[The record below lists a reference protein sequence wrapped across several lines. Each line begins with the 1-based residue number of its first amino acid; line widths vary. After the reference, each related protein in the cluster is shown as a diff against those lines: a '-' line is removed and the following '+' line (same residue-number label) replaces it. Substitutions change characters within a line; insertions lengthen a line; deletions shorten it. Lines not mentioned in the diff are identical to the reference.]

1 MTWIPEAASN
11 LASKVDGLLL
21 VITFISIFFFV
32 LISAVLIYFAVKYR
46 RKSDDEETPYITGNQ
61 TLEIIWTV
69 IPSILLIL
77 LFVYGFVVYKDMR
90 TPPKDAVDITVTGK
104 QWLWTFEYY
113 DGKKTLNELY
123 VRLNRP
129 VRMIMRADDVLH
141 SFFVPAFRVKQDLMP
156 GRYTQLWF
164 TPTKIGT
171 FDIFCAEYCGTGHS
185 KMLGKV
191 IVLSPEAY
199 DIWEKGVAVDGGEAV
214 ASLPPAELGEKLY
227 KGKGCNACHSVDGSV
242 VIGPSFKG
250 LYEREGELE
259 DGASYTADENYI
271 RQSILEPQEQI
282 VEGFQ
287 PVMPSFKGILSDAE
301 ITAIIAYMKTLK

>member
-46 RKSDDEETPYITGNQ
+46 RRSDDEETPYITGNK
-61 TLEIIWTV
+61 TLEIVWTV
-69 IPSILLIL
+69 IPSILLLL

-113 DGKKTLNELY
+113 NGKKTLNELY
-123 VRLNRP
+123 VRQNRP
-129 VRMIMRADDVLH
+129 VRMVMRGDDVIH

-271 RQSILEPQEQI
+271 MQSILEPQEQI
-282 VEGFQ
+282 VKGFQ

>member
-214 ASLPPAELGEKLY
+214 AVYFIFETHRL
-227 KGKGCNACHSVDGSV
+227 
-242 VIGPSFKG
+242 
-250 LYEREGELE
+250 R
-259 DGASYTADENYI
+259 
-271 RQSILEPQEQI
+271 
-282 VEGFQ
+282 
-287 PVMPSFKGILSDAE
+287 
-301 ITAIIAYMKTLK
+301 

>member
-46 RKSDDEETPYITGNQ
+46 RRSDDEETPYITGNQ

-113 DGKKTLNELY
+113 NGKKTLNELY

-129 VRMIMRADDVLH
+129 VRMVMRADDVIH

-271 RQSILEPQEQI
+271 MQSILEPQEQI
-282 VEGFQ
+282 VKGFQ

-301 ITAIIAYMKTLK
+301 ITAIIAYIKTLK

>member
-46 RKSDDEETPYITGNQ
+46 RRSDDEETPYITGNQ

-113 DGKKTLNELY
+113 NGKKTLNELY
-123 VRLNRP
+123 VRQNRP
-129 VRMIMRADDVLH
+129 VRMVMRADDVIH

-227 KGKGCNACHSVDGSV
+227 KGKSCNACHSVDGSV

-301 ITAIIAYMKTLK
+301 ITAIIAYIKTLK

>member
-1 MTWIPEAASN
+1 
-11 LASKVDGLLL
+11 
-21 VITFISIFFFV
+21 
-32 LISAVLIYFAVKYR
+32 
-46 RKSDDEETPYITGNQ
+46 
-61 TLEIIWTV
+61 
-69 IPSILLIL
+69 
-77 LFVYGFVVYKDMR
+77 MR

-113 DGKKTLNELY
+113 NGKKTLNELY
-123 VRLNRP
+123 VRQNRP
-129 VRMIMRADDVLH
+129 VRMVMRADDVIH

-271 RQSILEPQEQI
+271 MQSILEPQEQI
-282 VEGFQ
+282 VKGFQ

-301 ITAIIAYMKTLK
+301 ITAIIAYIKTLK

>member
-46 RKSDDEETPYITGNQ
+46 RRSDDEETPYITGNQ

-113 DGKKTLNELY
+113 NGKKTLNELY
-123 VRLNRP
+123 VRQNRP
-129 VRMIMRADDVLH
+129 VRMVMRADDVIH

-271 RQSILEPQEQI
+271 MQSILEPQEQI
-282 VEGFQ
+282 VKGFQ

>member
-185 KMLGKV
+185 AMLGKV

-250 LYEREGELE
+250 LYERTGELE
-259 DGASYTADENYI
+259 DGASYRADENYI

>member
-46 RKSDDEETPYITGNQ
+46 RRSDDEETPYITGNQ

-113 DGKKTLNELY
+113 NGKKTLNELY
-123 VRLNRP
+123 VRQNRP
-129 VRMIMRADDVLH
+129 VRMVMRADDVIH

-271 RQSILEPQEQI
+271 MQSILEPQEQI
-282 VEGFQ
+282 VKGFQ

-301 ITAIIAYMKTLK
+301 ITAIIAYIKTLK